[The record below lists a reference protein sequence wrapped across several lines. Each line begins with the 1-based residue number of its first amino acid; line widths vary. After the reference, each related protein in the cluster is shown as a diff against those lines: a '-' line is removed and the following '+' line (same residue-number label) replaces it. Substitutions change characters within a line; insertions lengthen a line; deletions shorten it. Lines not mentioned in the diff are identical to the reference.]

1 MGRQRRERG
10 RGRQRAARV
19 PGRAGNPGV
28 ESGLRFTRRTAIY
41 GGVGVVFAASG
52 FLLLAQGSI
61 TLAPVLLLIGFL
73 GFFPLA
79 LVK

>member
-1 MGRQRRERG
+1 MD
-10 RGRQRAARV
+10 
-19 PGRAGNPGV
+19 PGADP
-28 ESGLRFTRRTAIY
+28 GLRFTRRTATY
-41 GGVGVVFAASG
+41 GAGGVVFAASG
-52 FLLLAQGSI
+52 LLLLAQGSI